1 MSKSPKILA
10 FAGSAREGSWNKKLV
25 RAAAVIAEGAGAAVI
40 VADLRD
46 YPMPIFDEDLEKAE
60 GIPERV
66 LAFRELLKSHDGFLI
81 ASPEYNGAPSALL
94 KNSIDWATRPR
105 DGEVPLE
112 CFSGKTAA
120 LVAASPGG
128 LGGLRGLPVLRY
140 ILSGIGVNVLGKDFA
155 LASAPQAFAAD
166 GSLVDDGKRA
176 MLTAVVEN
184 HVRVTGLLA
193 G

>member
-1 MSKSPKILA
+1 MSSSPKILA

-25 RAAAVIAEGAGAAVI
+25 RAAATIAEGAGATVT
-40 VADLRD
+40 VADLRE

-94 KNSIDWATRPR
+94 
-105 DGEVPLE
+105 
-112 CFSGKTAA
+112 
-120 LVAASPGG
+120 
-128 LGGLRGLPVLRY
+128 
-140 ILSGIGVNVLGKDFA
+140 
-155 LASAPQAFAAD
+155 
-166 GSLVDDGKRA
+166 
-176 MLTAVVEN
+176 TAVVEN